1 MKKKTTK
8 PERGECSNAK
18 KKLTKPV
25 KDEYS
30 SWGVSLALV
39 TVVIFLRVR
48 NGNSYLCYNAPCL
61 ERRNRAFSYCRPL
74 FGLPAEV
81 QRSVDP

>member
-39 TVVIFLRVR
+39 TVVRPSHANNDMYFL
-48 NGNSYLCYNAPCL
+48 
-61 ERRNRAFSYCRPL
+61 
-74 FGLPAEV
+74 
-81 QRSVDP
+81 